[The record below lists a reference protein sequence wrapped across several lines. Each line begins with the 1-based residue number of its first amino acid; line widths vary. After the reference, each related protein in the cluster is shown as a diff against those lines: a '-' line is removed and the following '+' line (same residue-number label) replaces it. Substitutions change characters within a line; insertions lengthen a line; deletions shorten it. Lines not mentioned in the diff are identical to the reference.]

1 MKESNNLLLFTIPA
15 LIWGSTWY
23 VITFQLGSVDP
34 LMSVTYRF
42 ALAGIIF
49 LLYCKIRSKSL
60 SFPFKVHLRIALQ
73 GVLLHGLNYW
83 LVYQSEEYLTSGLVA
98 VGFSL
103 IIFFNMVFGS
113 FFLKQPIVPKVF
125 IGALFGVLGTMVIF
139 RRELM
144 AFNVADGSIAGMVL
158 LVGSVIIASL
168 GNVTSGYNSKLKI
181 PVTQST
187 AFAML
192 YGSIA
197 MFIAGLVLNKPLTID
212 WSTDY
217 IFSLAYLVI
226 FGSIIAFNMYL
237 TLISKIGA
245 GKAAYT
251 IVVVPI
257 VAVIIST
264 IFEGFIVTEY
274 TIIGMLMLIIGNV
287 FALYK
292 KKQPK
297 VEKVSPA

>member
-1 MKESNNLLLFTIPA
+1 MKESDNLLLFTIPA

-42 ALAGIIF
+42 ALAGFIF
-49 LLYCKIRSKSL
+49 LLYCKLRAKSL
-60 SFPFKVHLRIALQ
+60 SFPLKTHFRIALQ
-73 GVLLHGLNYW
+73 GVLLHGFNYW

-113 FFLKQPIVPKVF
+113 LFLKQPIVPKVF
-125 IGALFGVLGTMVIF
+125 LGALFGVLGTMVIF
-139 RRELM
+139 RRELL
-144 AFNVADGSIAGMVL
+144 AFNVADGSVMGIVL
-158 LVGSVIIASL
+158 LVGSVMIASL

-181 PVTQST
+181 PVMQST

-192 YGSIA
+192 YGSIV
-197 MFIAGLVLNKPLTID
+197 MFIVALGLNKPMTID
-212 WSTDY
+212 LSTDY
-217 IFSLAYLVI
+217 ILSLFYLVI

-251 IVVVPI
+251 IVVVPV

-274 TIIGMLMLIIGNV
+274 TIIGMVMLIVGNV

-292 KKQPK
+292 KKPK
-297 VEKVSPA
+297 VEKLHPA

>member
-1 MKESNNLLLFTIPA
+1 MKESNNFVLFAVPA

-34 LMSVTYRF
+34 IMSVSYRF
-42 ALAGIIF
+42 ALAGLLF
-49 LLYCKIRSKSL
+49 LAYCKVRGKDL
-60 SFPFKVHLRIALQ
+60 SFSWQIHLRIALQ
-73 GVLLHGLNYW
+73 GILLHGFNYW
-83 LVYQSEEYLTSGLVA
+83 LVYQSEQYLTSGLVA

-113 FFLKQPIVPKVF
+113 IFLKQPIILKVF

-139 RRELM
+139 KRELM
-144 AFNVADGSIAGMVL
+144 AFTTADESFTGLILCVS
-158 LVGSVIIASL
+158 SVIIASL

-181 PVTQST
+181 PVMQST

-192 YGSIA
+192 YGAITMLIVAIA
-197 MFIAGLVLNKPLTID
+197 LNRPFTID
-212 WSTDY
+212 WSVPY
-217 IFSLAYLVI
+217 IFSLIYLVI

-251 IVVVPI
+251 IVVVPV
-257 VAVIIST
+257 VAVVIST
-264 IFEGFIVTEY
+264 IFEGFVISEY
-274 TIIGMLMLIIGNV
+274 TIIGMLMLIVGNV

-292 KKQPK
+292 KKQRK
-297 VEKVSPA
+297 VVTA

>member
-1 MKESNNLLLFTIPA
+1 MKESNNFLLFAIPA

-34 LMSVTYRF
+34 IMSVSYRF
-42 ALAGIIF
+42 ALAGLLF
-49 LLYCKIRSKSL
+49 LGYCKIRSKNL
-60 SFPFKVHLRIALQ
+60 SFSWQIHLRIALQ
-73 GVLLHGLNYW
+73 GVLLHGFNYW
-83 LVYQSEEYLTSGLVA
+83 LVYQSEQYLTSGLVA
-98 VGFSL
+98 VAFTL

-113 FFLKQPIVPKVF
+113 IFLKQPIIPKVF

-139 RRELM
+139 KRELM
-144 AFNVADGSIAGMVL
+144 AFTAADESFTGLILCIA
-158 LVGSVIIASL
+158 SVMIASL

-181 PVTQST
+181 PVMQST

-192 YGSIA
+192 YGAIA
-197 MFIAGLVLNKPLTID
+197 MLIVAVTLGRPFTID
-212 WSTDY
+212 WSAPY
-217 IFSLAYLVI
+217 VLSLLYLVV

-245 GKAAYT
+245 GRAAYT
-251 IVVVPI
+251 IVVVPV

-264 IFEGFIVTEY
+264 IFEDFIFTEY
-274 TIIGMLMLIIGNV
+274 TIIGMLMLIVGNA

-297 VEKVSPA
+297 LTTA